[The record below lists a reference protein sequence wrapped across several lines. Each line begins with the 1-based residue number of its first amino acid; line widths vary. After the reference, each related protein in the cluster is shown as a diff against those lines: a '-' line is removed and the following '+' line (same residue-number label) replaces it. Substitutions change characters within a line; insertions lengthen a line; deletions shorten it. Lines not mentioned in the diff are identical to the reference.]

1 MLGRRC
7 ITYGEDRGCRESF
20 MLVVISPAKKL
31 DMSVDDR
38 SPVTAPAFAADAE
51 ALAGVA
57 RGLSHDDLRSLMSI
71 SPALAE
77 LNAER
82 FAAFGTQPV
91 KAAALAFAG
100 DTYQGLEAHT
110 LDDDEMAW
118 AQNHLRILSGLYGVL
133 RPMDAIEPY
142 RLEMGSRL
150 KTGRGA
156 SLYEYWGDR
165 LAEALNTQA
174 EAVGSQALVNCAS
187 QEYFGAV
194 DRDALAIP
202 VITPVFKEIKDG
214 KSRIVSFFAKKAR
227 GAMARHIV
235 QNRLTDPAD
244 LQGFSAGGYR
254 YAAGASDGETMVF
267 ERDYPES

>member
-1 MLGRRC
+1 
-7 ITYGEDRGCRESF
+7 

-38 SPVTAPAFAADAE
+38 APVTAPAFAADAKT
-51 ALAGVA
+51 LAGVA
-57 RGLSHDDLRSLMSI
+57 RDLSQNELRALMSI

-100 DTYQGLEAHT
+100 DTYQGLEAPT
-110 LDDDEMAW
+110 LDDDELAW

-150 KTGRGA
+150 KTERGKT
-156 SLYEYWGDR
+156 LYDYWGPR
-165 LAEALNTQA
+165 LSEALNLQA
-174 EAVGSQALVNCAS
+174 DAVGSKALVNCAS

-194 DRDALAIP
+194 DRSALAIP
-202 VITPVFKEIKDG
+202 VITPVFKEVKEG
-214 KSRIVSFFAKKAR
+214 RARIVSFFAKKAR
-227 GAMARHIV
+227 GAMARYIV
-235 QNRLTDPAD
+235 QNRLTDIAD
-244 LQGFSAGGYR
+244 LKGFSAGGYL
-254 YAAGASDGETMVF
+254 YEADACDGETIVF
-267 ERDYPES
+267 TRDYPKA

>member
-1 MLGRRC
+1 
-7 ITYGEDRGCRESF
+7 

-31 DMSVDDR
+31 DMSVDGR
-38 SPVTAPAFAADAE
+38 APVTAPDFAADAE
-51 ALAGVA
+51 TLAGVA
-57 RGLSHDDLRSLMSI
+57 RELGPDALQALMSI

-100 DTYQGLEAHT
+100 DTYQGLEAQT

-118 AQNHLRILSGLYGVL
+118 AQTHLRILSGLYGVL
-133 RPMDAIEPY
+133 RPLDAIEPY
-142 RLEMGSRL
+142 RLEMGSKL
-150 KTGRGA
+150 KTEKGG
-156 SLYEYWGDR
+156 SLYEYWGTR
-165 LAEALNTQA
+165 LAEALNAQA

-202 VITPVFKEIKDG
+202 LITPVFKEIKDG
-214 KSRIVSFFAKKAR
+214 RARIVSFFAKKAR
-227 GAMARHIV
+227 GAMARYIV
-235 QNRLTDPAD
+235 QNRLTAPAD

-254 YAAGASDGETMVF
+254 YAADASDSETMVF
-267 ERDYPES
+267 MRDYPAT

>member
-1 MLGRRC
+1 
-7 ITYGEDRGCRESF
+7 

-31 DMSVDDR
+31 DMNPDDR

-51 ALAGVA
+51 TLAGVA
-57 RGLSHDDLRSLMSI
+57 RDLTHDDLRSLMSI
-71 SPALAE
+71 SPALAA

-100 DTYQGLEAHT
+100 DTYQGLEAPT

-150 KTGRGA
+150 KTEKGA
-156 SLYEYWGDR
+156 SLYEYWGGR
-165 LAEALNTQA
+165 LAEALNAQA
-174 EAVGSQALVNCAS
+174 AAVGSQALVNCAS
-187 QEYFGAV
+187 QEYFAAV
-194 DRDALAIP
+194 DRDVLEIP

-244 LQGFSAGGYR
+244 LKSFSVGGYQ
-254 YAAGASDGETMVF
+254 YVAEASDSATMVF
-267 ERDYPES
+267 ERDHPDS

>member
-1 MLGRRC
+1 
-7 ITYGEDRGCRESF
+7 

-31 DMSVDDR
+31 DMSVCDR
-38 SPVTAPAFAADAE
+38 APVTMPYFGADAE

-57 RGLSHDDLRSLMSI
+57 RGLSHDDLRALMSI

-77 LNAER
+77 LNAKR
-82 FAAFGTQPV
+82 FADFGTQPV

-100 DTYQGLEAHT
+100 DTYLGLEAHT

-150 KTGRGA
+150 KTEKGK
-156 SLYEYWGDR
+156 SLYDYWGAR
-165 LAEALNTQA
+165 LAEALNDQA
-174 EAVGSQALVNCAS
+174 AAVGSKVLVNCAS
-187 QEYFGAV
+187 NEYFGAV
-194 DRDALAIP
+194 DRGALAIP
-202 VITPVFKEIKDG
+202 VITPVFKDIKEG
-214 KSRIVSFFAKKAR
+214 RPRIVSFFAKKAR
-227 GAMARHIV
+227 GAMARYVV
-235 QNRLTDPAD
+235 QNRLTAATD

-254 YAAGASDGETMVF
+254 YAADVSDSETMVF
-267 ERDYPES
+267 MRDYPET